1 MSIIKNKT
9 AFVSYVKAAGPALDE
24 RFRVR
29 MTNALTIFHREVT
42 DRTPVWSGSAIANY
56 RWSVGTMAY
65 GYVTPIDNGPPG
77 HTNTMPLGVEPRR
90 GPNQAIADTS
100 FAAVLASLSNP
111 YQAFYLNNND
121 GDIMDLE
128 LGLIPNAGGLHSR
141 SPNGMVFVSLEY
153 VKMLLASGL

>member
-9 AFVSYVKAAGPALDE
+9 AFLDKVKAAGPALDA
-24 RFRVR
+24 RFRLR

-56 RWSVGTMAY
+56 HWSIGTMAY
-65 GYVTPIDNGPPG
+65 GYINPVDNGPPG
-77 HTNTMPLGVEPRR
+77 HTNQMPLGVEPRR
-90 GPNQAIADTS
+90 APNQAIADAS
-100 FAAVLASLSNP
+100 FAAVLASLANP

-128 LGLIPNAGGLHSR
+128 YGRIPSGPGLTPR